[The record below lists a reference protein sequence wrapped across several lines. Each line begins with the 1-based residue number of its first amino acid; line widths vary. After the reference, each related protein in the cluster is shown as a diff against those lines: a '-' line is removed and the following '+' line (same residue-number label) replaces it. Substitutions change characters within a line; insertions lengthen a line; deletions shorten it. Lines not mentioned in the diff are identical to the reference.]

1 MCSID
6 NARAR
11 QRTTDDLSRSRI
23 SRRLVG
29 RKWEASF
36 SKASFSPRWRGF
48 RTEVT
53 GHACNAPPDQRTV
66 HTGCANKHAPSR
78 LDDERGKWERDRFE
92 LFLVFFFS
100 SPSSSFFLILEY
112 SDCIVDEVVLCEK
125 FEKTTLTQ
133 RFVVK
138 EYMKMSFL
146 NYNLLRSFLFLRKEN
161 F

>member
-92 LFLVFFFS
+92 LFLVFFFFFAVI
-100 SPSSSFFLILEY
+100 FFLFDIRIR
-112 SDCIVDEVVLCEK
+112 IVSWMRLYCA
-125 FEKTTLTQ
+125 
-133 RFVVK
+133 R
-138 EYMKMSFL
+138 
-146 NYNLLRSFLFLRKEN
+146 NLRRRR
-161 F
+161 

>member
-92 LFLVFFFS
+92 LFLVFFFFFAVI
-100 SPSSSFFLILEY
+100 FFLFDTRIR
-112 SDCIVDEVVLCEK
+112 IVSWMRLYCA
-125 FEKTTLTQ
+125 
-133 RFVVK
+133 R
-138 EYMKMSFL
+138 
-146 NYNLLRSFLFLRKEN
+146 NLRRRR
-161 F
+161 

>member
-92 LFLVFFFS
+92 LFLVFFFFAVI
-100 SPSSSFFLILEY
+100 FFLFDTRIR
-112 SDCIVDEVVLCEK
+112 IVSWMRLY
-125 FEKTTLTQ
+125 
-133 RFVVK
+133 RAR
-138 EYMKMSFL
+138 
-146 NYNLLRSFLFLRKEN
+146 NLRRRR
-161 F
+161 

>member
-92 LFLVFFFS
+92 LFLVFFFFFAVI
-100 SPSSSFFLILEY
+100 FFLFDTRIR
-112 SDCIVDEVVLCEK
+112 IVSWMRLY
-125 FEKTTLTQ
+125 
-133 RFVVK
+133 RAR
-138 EYMKMSFL
+138 
-146 NYNLLRSFLFLRKEN
+146 NLRRRR
-161 F
+161 

>member
-1 MCSID
+1 M
-6 NARAR
+6 RATR
-11 QRTTDDLSRSRI
+11 HPI
-23 SRRLVG
+23 
-29 RKWEASF
+29 
-36 SKASFSPRWRGF
+36 
-48 RTEVT
+48 
-53 GHACNAPPDQRTV
+53 NAPYTQGVPTSTPLV
-66 HTGCANKHAPSR
+66 ASMMNMGN
-78 LDDERGKWERDRFE
+78 GKGIVSNCFS
-92 LFLVFFFS
+92 FFSFS

-138 EYMKMSFL
+138 EYMKLSFL

>member
-78 LDDERGKWERDRFE
+78 FDDERGKWERDRFE
-92 LFLVFFFS
+92 LFLVFFFFFAVI
-100 SPSSSFFLILEY
+100 FFLFDTRIR
-112 SDCIVDEVVLCEK
+112 IVSWMRLYCA
-125 FEKTTLTQ
+125 
-133 RFVVK
+133 R
-138 EYMKMSFL
+138 
-146 NYNLLRSFLFLRKEN
+146 NLRRRR
-161 F
+161 